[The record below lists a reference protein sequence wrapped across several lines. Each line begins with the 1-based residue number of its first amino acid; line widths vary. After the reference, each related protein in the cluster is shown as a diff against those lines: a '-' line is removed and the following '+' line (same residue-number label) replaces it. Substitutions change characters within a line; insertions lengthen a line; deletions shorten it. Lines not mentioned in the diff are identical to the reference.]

1 MEHNGD
7 KESAMSLVQSQTK
20 KFIKDTLE
28 PMGSMWQD
36 DMVHHKNSL
45 KHRINNLELEIEKF
59 EQRLDIL
66 QRDACELT
74 DAYEKQSASIE
85 CDLDT
90 KALFQSILDHRLNDE
105 DLALTMFF
113 VRKLFNLIECQILSR
128 KIIAALM
135 IVSMEDK
142 STPIVLL

>member
-113 VRKLFNLIECQILSR
+113 VRKLFKQI
-128 KIIAALM
+128 
-135 IVSMEDK
+135 
-142 STPIVLL
+142 